1 MNKLNV
7 SYDLHFIRKVFS
19 DYKFMTSFF
28 QVFNEESF
36 EKTYH
41 KELQGGI
48 RLKFEFKTYQEK
60 EIKHRKINLS

>member
-1 MNKLNV
+1 
-7 SYDLHFIRKVFS
+7 
-19 DYKFMTSFF
+19 MTSFF
-28 QVFNEESF
+28 QVFDEESF

-60 EIKHRKINLS
+60 ETKHRKINLS